1 MDMTGK
7 IEIHVSGLNGGIE
20 LNPDNYDIREVI
32 IMLENAENLL
42 YPNNR
47 QGRPMISY
55 EMLPGSVSHVFTT
68 PIQHIIAFNAIIGQI
83 SRTESIDF
91 LDGKTA
97 LAIENMQK
105 VSQKKGY
112 AFEISTS
119 LSETNKIRLDAKTTY
134 FRKENA
140 WVDAEFYF
148 YGKITDAGGKDKA
161 NIHLSTED
169 HGMIRIQ
176 TPVEFLEKYERNILY
191 RNMGIYASGKQ
202 HLYTDEIDMSSL
214 KFVDLIDYSPKYDE
228 DYLNGLRERAQKSWL
243 ASIDVDKWI
252 NQIRGRV

>member
-1 MDMTGK
+1 MTGK
-7 IEIHVSGLNGGIE
+7 IEIHVSGLNGGME
-20 LNPDNYDIREVI
+20 LNPDNYDIREI
-32 IMLENAENLL
+32 ITMLENAENML

-47 QGRPMISY
+47 QNRPTISY

-68 PIQHIIAFNAIIGQI
+68 PIQYVIAFNAIIGQV
-83 SRTESIDF
+83 SQKESIDF
-91 LDGKTA
+91 LDSKTA
-97 LAIENMQK
+97 SAIENLQK
-105 VSQKKGY
+105 ASQKKGY
-112 AFEISTS
+112 TFEISTS
-119 LSETNKIRLDAKTTY
+119 LGETNKIRLDAKTAY

-161 NIHLSTED
+161 NIHLLTEEF
-169 HGMIRIQ
+169 GMIRIQ

-202 HLYTDEIDMSSL
+202 HLYTDEIDTSSL
-214 KFVDLIDYSPKYDE
+214 KFIDLIDYSPKYDE
-228 DYLNGLRERAQKSWL
+228 NYLNGLREKAQKWL
-243 ASIDVDKWI
+243 SSIDADNWI